1 MAVSYENGKVVL
13 KHIPVLSNEQLLRI
27 EKAIEK
33 RTYMDEMIEK
43 MQKEG
48 LLVDPIDIKEFDASK
63 FKNARENN
71 EI

>member
-1 MAVSYENGKVVL
+1 MAVSYENGKVVV

>member
-13 KHIPVLSNEQLLRI
+13 KHIPMLSDEQLLRI

-33 RTYMDEMIEK
+33 RTYMDEMVEK
-43 MQKEG
+43 LQKEG
-48 LLVDPIDIKEFDASK
+48 VLVEPIDIKEFDASK
-63 FKNARENN
+63 FKNARENS

>member
-1 MAVSYENGKVVL
+1 MAVTIENGKVVL
-13 KHIPVLSNEQLLRI
+13 KHIPMLSNEQLLRI

-33 RTYMDEMIEK
+33 RTYMDEMVEK
-43 MQKEG
+43 LQKEG

>member
-1 MAVSYENGKVVL
+1 MALAYENGKVVL
-13 KHIPVLSNEQLLRI
+13 KHIPELSNEQLLRI

-33 RTYMDEMIEK
+33 RTYMDEMVEK

-48 LLVDPIDIKEFDASK
+48 LLVEPIDIKEFDAIK

>member
-1 MAVSYENGKVVL
+1 MAVSYENGKVVV

-48 LLVDPIDIKEFDASK
+48 LLVDPIDIKEFDFTK
-63 FKNARENN
+63 LKNGNINN
-71 EI
+71 DK

>member
-13 KHIPVLSNEQLLRI
+13 KHIPMLSDEQLLRI

-33 RTYMDEMIEK
+33 RTYMDEMVEK
-43 MQKEG
+43 LQKEG
-48 LLVDPIDIKEFDASK
+48 LLVEPIDIKEFDASK
-63 FKNARENN
+63 FKNARENS